1 MPAHPHP
8 SVASLFRP
16 AAARPAC
23 LPDNPADTRQSASRP
38 SPNPFPSSKR
48 TASAT
53 LALRSSH
60 LPAALP
66 SGTSARPSATP
77 RIAGPKA
84 CIPAALS
91 APHNSRTA
99 PVLPGRSHTRHT
111 PSPLVLAAQTKARRS
126 HENTASLPPHFSAA
140 TKHTAATRLSPSQT
154 YKLSPTSRSRPP
166 SSTPRKTETEY
177 SSANNPR
184 FSLRSSPAPG
194 DFRRTDTTPPPPTP
208 PPPPRS
214 KSHHRPPRS

>member
-8 SVASLFRP
+8 SGASLFLP

-60 LPAALP
+60 PPAALP
-66 SGTSARPSATP
+66 SGRSARPSATP
-77 RIAGPKA
+77 RIAGPKP
-84 CIPAALS
+84 CIPAAPF
-91 APHNSRTA
+91 APHNLRTA

-111 PSPLVLAAQTKARRS
+111 PSPLVSAAQTKARRS
-126 HENTASLPPHFSAA
+126 HESKVPSPPHFSAA
-140 TKHTAATRLSPSQT
+140 RKHTVATRLSPSQT
-154 YKLSPTSRSRPP
+154 HKLSATSRSRPP

-177 SSANNPR
+177 SSDSNPPC
-184 FSLRSSPAPG
+184 SLQSSPAPC
-194 DFRRTDTTPPPPTP
+194 DFHRTDTTRRAPTAPPPA
-208 PPPPRS
+208 
-214 KSHHRPPRS
+214 H